1 MRRKIID
8 PDERFQEGEIV
19 ESWSRVRVLIA
30 LIAIIGI
37 GALGYIGFTKVQ
49 NKATQVLG
57 IESSKVNTQDVHLP
71 TQEDANKILDT
82 AKNELNNLTSDN
94 LTSSQAALQKII
106 TDLQALQK
114 GKGNPTDLICHTLC
128 GRQ

>member
-19 ESWSRVRVLIA
+19 ESWSKVRVLTACIGV
-30 LIAIIGI
+30 AIIAG
-37 GALGYIGFTKVQ
+37 LLYVGFTKAQ
-49 NKATQVLG
+49 NKAARVLG

-71 TQEDANKILDT
+71 TQDDANQILEN
-82 AKNELNNLTSDN
+82 AKNQLNNLTSDN

-106 TDLQALQK
+106 TDLQALQS
-114 GKGNPTDLICHTLC
+114 GKGNATDMICHSIC
-128 GRQ
+128 GK